1 MASTS
6 KEYKLAVQIAGSV
19 SSSFNSAMGTAENK
33 MTNLGTIAKQAAAV
47 AAAAWGALKI
57 GEFIS
62 DAVSTYSEFE
72 QAMANTS
79 AIASATAEEYDAL
92 EQAALAMGKA
102 TTKTAT
108 ECAEALGYMSLA
120 GWSVEE
126 SISSLEPVL
135 RLSEATQMDLATCS
149 DLVTDS
155 MSALGLQVS
164 DLSMYLDICTAANN
178 NANTTSEAL
187 MEALIGCGGAAKT
200 VGATLL
206 DTSTALGILA
216 NNGTKGTEAGTA
228 LNSILARI
236 SSNTSAINALDEL
249 GVSAF
254 DAAGEFVGL
263 QNFLEQTQKALSN
276 LSTEEQAYYLKQ
288 VAGTNYFTEMSY
300 LLDSVAE
307 SADGT
312 ATAWDTLADALE
324 NSEGAL
330 DAMADTVTD
339 TWEGATARLGSA
351 IDDLKINLVSTFAP
365 YAKDAINAVAEA
377 IPNITEGITTTVQ
390 SLMDFAVPKITA
402 FRDRAVELFESI
414 RPKLEAI
421 GEKASAIFSAVGEA
435 LSSAFEAVRPA
446 LSWIIDTAIPT
457 AINIVLDLVSVF
469 ESVVLTVL
477 DFKEVLIAALAVYAA
492 FKAGQAIQSVIQG
505 FQQAKVTLAL
515 FKQGA
520 QTANFAQAALNGTL
534 SIGETLTALFTG
546 QMTLAELATAAWSK
560 VTAVASGVM
569 KGLNAVLMANPI
581 ALVVAAI
588 AAVIAIVVVLYN
600 KCEWFRNFVNTVAS
614 AIVGFVKN
622 AASAI
627 AGFFKNLWSTIQSIW
642 SAVTGWFK
650 SNVIDPLVN
659 FFSPIVEWISGF
671 FQGCWIIIQA
681 VWSVVSTW
689 FNEHVITPLVNF
701 FSAIVGTISGFFTS
715 LWQGIQ
721 AVWVTVSTWFNDNV
735 IQPLVN
741 FFAPIVET
749 VSGFFSGLWASI
761 CEIWQA
767 AGTWFS
773 EHVAT
778 PINNAFQAVSDFVK
792 GIFNSL
798 IGFVEGMI
806 NRIVGGINSF
816 ISGFNGI
823 VSKAASLIGV
833 DWSGISEIPTVSLP
847 RLAEGGIVDQPTVL
861 EAGEAGSE
869 AIIPL
874 SELWGNLQDM
884 ISDSVGGVADRV
896 SALVDRMDDLEI
908 GSSATR
914 VSDLLASLQRDDDG
928 GGDDDTPQPDENG
941 PVYQITYAPQY
952 HFEGEA
958 PSREDLREAESM
970 SQEEFNRKMEQWAK
984 DNARKR
990 F

>member
-33 MTNLGTIAKQAAAV
+33 MTNLGSIAKQAAAV

-79 AIASATAEEYDAL
+79 AIASATAEEYEAL

-108 ECAEALGYMSLA
+108 ECADALGYMSLA

-126 SISSLEPVL
+126 SIASLEPVL

-187 MEALIGCGGAAKT
+187 MEAMIGCGGAAKT

-206 DTSTALGILA
+206 DTSTAIGILA
-216 NNGTKGTEAGTA
+216 NNGTKGSEAGTA

-236 SSNTSAINALDEL
+236 SSNTSAIAALDKL

-263 QNFLEQTQKALSN
+263 QDFLEQTQKALAN

-330 DAMADTVTD
+330 DTMADTVTD
-339 TWEGATARLGSA
+339 TWEGATERLGSA

-365 YAKDAINAVAEA
+365 YAKDAINSVAAV
-377 IPNITEGITTTVQ
+377 IPSITEGITTTIQ
-390 SLMDFAVPKITA
+390 TLMDVAVPKITA
-402 FRDRAVELFESI
+402 FRDRAIELFESI

-421 GEKASAIFSAVGEA
+421 GEKATAIFGAVAET
-435 LSSAFEAVRPA
+435 LSGAFEAVRPGI
-446 LSWIIDTAIPT
+446 SWVIDTAIPT
-457 AINIVLDLVSVF
+457 AINIVLDLVSAF

-477 DFKEVLIAALAVYAA
+477 DFKEVLAAALAVYTA
-492 FKAGQAIQSVIQG
+492 FKAGQAIQSVVQG
-505 FQQAKVTLAL
+505 FQSAQVSLAL
-515 FKQGA
+515 FKHGA
-520 QTANFAQAALNGTL
+520 QTANIAQAALNGTL
-534 SIGETLTALFTG
+534 TLSETLVALFTG
-546 QMTLAELATAAWSK
+546 QVTVAELATAAWSK

-569 KGLNAVLMANPI
+569 KGLNAVLLANPI
-581 ALVVAAI
+581 ALIVAAI
-588 AAVIAIVVVLYN
+588 AAVIAIVVLLYT
-600 KCEWFRNFVNTVAS
+600 KCEWFRDFVNTVAG

-627 AGFFKNLWSTIQSIW
+627 AGFFKSLWSTIQSIW

-650 SNVIDPLVN
+650 SNVIEPLVN
-659 FFSPIVEWISGF
+659 FFAPIVERISGF

-681 VWSVVSTW
+681 VWLVVSTW
-689 FNEHVITPLVNF
+689 FNDNVITPVVEF
-701 FSAIVGTISGFFTS
+701 FSAIPGAVGGFFSS
-715 LWQGIQ
+715 LWEGIK
-721 AVWVTVSTWFNDNV
+721 AVWSAVSGWFSDNV

-749 VSGFFSGLWASI
+749 IGGFFSGLWNGI

-767 AGTWFS
+767 AGEWFS
-773 EHVAT
+773 ENVAT

-792 GIFNSL
+792 GIFNGL

-806 NRIVGGINSF
+806 NKVIGAVNSF
-816 ISGFNGI
+816 IGGFNDI
-823 VSKAASLIGV
+823 VSKAASFIGIE
-833 DWSGISEIPTVSLP
+833 WGGIAEIPEVSLP

-884 ISDSVGGVADRV
+884 ISDSVGNVAERISV
-896 SALVDRMDDLEI
+896 LADRMDALEI
-908 GSSATR
+908 GSNAMR
-914 VSDLLASLQRDDDG
+914 VSDLLSSLQGNDR
-928 GGDDDTPQPDENG
+928 GGDDDDSPDPDGGG

-952 HFEGEA
+952 HFEGGT
-958 PSREDLREAESM
+958 PSREDLTEAESM
-970 SQEEFNRKMEQWAK
+970 SQEEFNRRMEQWV
-984 DNARKR
+984 
-990 F
+990 